1 MAMPEVDAFFSMH
14 ALLKNHCPQYFLPTL
29 PGVHAGCALVD
40 RCLAIIDPPLHRHLS
55 RALGNP
61 PAQALFLHPGSPTA
75 TQRGS
80 RSTSAASDTNTTA
93 SGGTEERAWDH
104 QSGGGGGGGGGGGV
118 HAQQFQTPHRGA
130 FALPMLMSFFA
141 CCRPLNQVL
150 KVWDAMLAFGVH
162 LNVILC
168 VTHLVL
174 LRAVLLAEP
183 HPLQHLTPRR
193 LPSLDAELLVRVSFE
208 IIPHLPKSL
217 LEEVSMHARMA
228 APA

>member
-1 MAMPEVDAFFSMH
+1 MAW
-14 ALLKNHCPQYFLPTL
+14 
-29 PGVHAGCALVD
+29 PG
-40 RCLAIIDPPLHRHLS
+40 LS
-55 RALGNP
+55 
-61 PAQALFLHPGSPTA
+61 
-75 TQRGS
+75 
-80 RSTSAASDTNTTA
+80 
-93 SGGTEERAWDH
+93 W
-104 QSGGGGGGGGGGGV
+104 
-118 HAQQFQTPHRGA
+118 
-130 FALPMLMSFFA
+130 
-141 CCRPLNQVL
+141 QVL

-168 VTHLVL
+168 VTQLVL

-228 APA
+228 PPV